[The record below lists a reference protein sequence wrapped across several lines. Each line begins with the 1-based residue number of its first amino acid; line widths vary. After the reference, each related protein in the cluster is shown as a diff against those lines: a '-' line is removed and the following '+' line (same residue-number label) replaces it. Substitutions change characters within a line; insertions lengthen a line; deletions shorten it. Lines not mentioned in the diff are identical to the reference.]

1 LSRRL
6 SYVSPMRSRGR
17 ATLGDTVID
26 FDRME
31 IRNTSQSIPATSLE
45 FRVLK
50 LFIDNPNRV
59 FSRKELI
66 RAVWKKRKRASLRT
80 VDTLISRLRRKL
92 EKNPVGPIFF
102 QTVHGT
108 GYRLVSTG
116 LTSSTSSTHGIRA
129 RTGSDSR

>member
-1 LSRRL
+1 
-6 SYVSPMRSRGR
+6 MQSRGR

-31 IRNTSQSIPATSLE
+31 IRNSSQSIPATSLE
-45 FRVLK
+45 FRLLK

-80 VDTLISRLRRKL
+80 VDNFISRLRRKL
-92 EKNPVGPIFF
+92 EKNPVDPIFF
-102 QTVHGT
+102 QTVKGT

-116 LTSSTSSTHGIRA
+116 LTSSTFSTQGIINQA
-129 RTGSDSR
+129 WTA

>member
-1 LSRRL
+1 
-6 SYVSPMRSRGR
+6 MQSRGR

-31 IRNTSQSIPATSLE
+31 IRNSSESIPATSLE
-45 FRVLK
+45 FRLLK

-80 VDTLISRLRRKL
+80 VDNFISRLRRKL
-92 EKNPVGPIFF
+92 EKNPVDPIFF
-102 QTVHGT
+102 QTVKGT

-116 LTSSTSSTHGIRA
+116 LTSSTFSTQGIINQA
-129 RTGSDSR
+129 WTA